1 MASEKTSRTCL
12 APNRA
17 LCRSTTAQPAPPDAL
32 APRALTDGAI
42 GDVAT
47 ASARQQNCIAFITA
61 PGSAAALE
69 YKYKKAW
76 NAATK
81 STTHHSFPRSAS
93 FGRNFDPVAGA
104 SSYVSQLRQA
114 CQGDLLAL
122 RSACVVSL
130 VGAFAVGLLGVLSPF
145 TLLSPLHLL
154 TCLYL
159 LPTSLILLAL
169 EFELPLLEPFYAW
182 IEEWVKVLTNRA
194 GRGAP
199 LRRARHAPRWSRRPA
214 RAPGWAAPRWRR
226 RRWGMWTARPP
237 RQLSDAQLAG
247 ELEPGLGEDSDK
259 SRVPRA
265 AFRRRVLYGMERL
278 DSAELVALCLELG
291 MQLDARARS
300 SALAALDPHEEGSI
314 GEDEFIAWWERQQP

>member
-1 MASEKTSRTCL
+1 MERGYEINN
-12 APNRA
+12 AP
-17 LCRSTTAQPAPPDAL
+17 LL
-32 APRALTDGAI
+32 
-42 GDVAT
+42 
-47 ASARQQNCIAFITA
+47 
-61 PGSAAALE
+61 
-69 YKYKKAW
+69 
-76 NAATK
+76 
-81 STTHHSFPRSAS
+81 PRSAS

-194 GRGAP
+194 GRGALYVVLGTLLAGLGDP
-199 LRRARHAPRWSRRPA
+199 LALLVGLLHVGA
-214 RAPGWAAPRWRR
+214 GGAA
-226 RRWGMWTARPP
+226 MWTARPP

-300 SALAALDPHEEGSI
+300 SALAALDPHGEGSI